1 MLSDK
6 KYYKVVIV
14 FLPLFYSFSFQLVI
28 STALVLLLWLSMCDF
43 FRFFCDLQNYKIEMI
58 SI

>member
-43 FRFFCDLQNYKIEMI
+43 FGFFVICKITKLK
-58 SI
+58 